1 MLGRAADPFPTT
13 LGSLDAIHLASAL
26 LVRDEL
32 EGLAFATHDD
42 ELGTAARAT
51 GFEVYGLKRGV

>member
-1 MLGRAADPFPTT
+1 MLSPRSTTLPTA

-26 LVRDEL
+26 LVRHDL
-32 EGLAFATHDD
+32 DGLVFATHDD

-51 GFEVYGLKRGV
+51 GFEVHGA